1 MRIAHAIV
9 TGGSSGIGLALTR
22 RLAARGVRVS
32 VLALDD
38 AAMQALHDLAAEL
51 GTLHL
56 EAVDV
61 ADREAVNAAVGRCLE
76 VHGPVDLLVTSAGVT
91 RPGHF
96 LDLEDEEFER
106 QLAVNYLGTL
116 WAVRAVAAGMVE
128 RRRGSIVAVSSFAGL
143 VGVFGYTAYAP
154 SKFAVRGLIE
164 TLRCELAPHGV
175 HVAAV
180 YPTDVDTPML
190 AGEQPLKPAQ
200 TRALSGTA
208 ATLTP
213 DAVADAILRGV
224 ARGEHRI
231 FCDRSSWWLD
241 RVAAVLPGLTRR
253 IVDRTVAGAGGADGL
268 P

>member
-1 MRIAHAIV
+1 MPIAHAIV

-38 AAMQALHDLAAEL
+38 PALQALQALAAEP
-51 GTLHL
+51 GALHL

-61 ADREAVNAAVGRCLE
+61 TDRAAVGVAVRRCLD

-96 LDLEDEEFER
+96 LDLPDEEFER

-116 WAVRAVAAGMVE
+116 WAVRAVTPGMVE

-143 VGVFGYTAYAP
+143 MGVFGYTAYAP
-154 SKFAVRGLIE
+154 SKFAVRGLVE
-164 TLRCELAPHGV
+164 TLHTELAPHGI
-175 HVAAV
+175 HVAGV

-190 AGEQPLKPAQ
+190 AGEQPLKPAE
-200 TRALSGTA
+200 TRALSGSA
-208 ATLTP
+208 ATLSP

-231 FCDRSSWWLD
+231 LCDRPSWWLD
-241 RVAAVLPGLTRR
+241 RLVAVLPGLARR
-253 IVDRTVAGAGGADGL
+253 IVDRTVASARGGDGL